1 MKIPKFELDI
11 ANMISEMAE
20 SANKSGE
27 MLAIKGIIEGAIGIR
42 NGKERI
48 FTPYQQQEN
57 ISLQKKSINVKDI
70 QRDVF
75 AGIKDGKTIEERR
88 EEVNEKS

>member
-11 ANMISEMAE
+11 ANMVSEMAE
-20 SANKSGE
+20 SAKKSGE
-27 MLAIKGIIEGAIGIR
+27 TLAVKGIIEGAIEIL

-48 FTPYQQQEN
+48 FTPYRQQEN
-57 ISLQKKSINVKDI
+57 ISLQKKSVNVRDI

-88 EEVNEKS
+88 EEINEKP